1 MDTPLTNH
9 SCRRC
14 LLLLFVFNSL
24 VIWSQVELRG
34 KVVTPNHQGVDF
46 AEIDLLKDSTFVKQA
61 LSDTSGVFSIVV
73 RKGKYDMQVRQWG
86 KLLKDTTLLLEH
98 NVNIGNIFIDPTQM
112 LHEVVVEGKKRVF
125 EQKVD
130 RLVFNVEN
138 DRFSKGLNGLEVLA
152 RTPRLEVSPDG
163 ALQMIGKG
171 NVVVMING
179 RILHMPEEEIAARL
193 RSLQAEDIA
202 RIEVIP
208 LPPAKYSAEGNSGF
222 INIVLKKDPSLGL
235 QGTVNGSA
243 FDNEQTSVL
252 GGVNLNYRSKKF
264 EMMTGLNYNGIKGI
278 NDDNATYDFA
288 NSTIQSDEHRLF
300 NLGMYSFNSI
310 LQYQLT
316 SKIDVGAT
324 IDYSLWK
331 TTGTNTCHSSYFN
344 KITGTMDSTIN
355 TLSSDRAPIH
365 DFALSAYCDYTI
377 DTLGKKVSLTYNHSS
392 NINPSS
398 SDLTSTIDNTSRQY
412 EEGLSTYGRNFYLI
426 NSAMADVTLPY
437 KWADVETGL
446 SFVGINNNSNV
457 TLYDVTGGE
466 KEIDA
471 SGTNTFKY
479 NENTSAAYLS
489 ANRNLNKRWTMK
501 AGLRYEY
508 THVTGYSPTTGL
520 RTTSSYGKLFPTVF
534 VLYNPNDKN
543 SISLSY
549 ARRIE
554 RPSFYDLN
562 PFRYYSTVNSYAS
575 GNAYLLP
582 QLSNNIEIDYSLNN
596 KLNINLWDYQLLK
609 AIDYVSQF
617 NSQNVESTTA
627 QNLYNMNKIGIYANY
642 TLDLFNWWNLF
653 CDGTLYY
660 CESKSYRPEL
670 QAVNQYGYGSSASIR
685 SDFVMNKQKTLLG
698 EISYNQFFPSID
710 GMTDTRAFAF
720 LSASLRYSMLND
732 NLKFAIHASDILRQN
747 FNNTERRYATYVF
760 INKLNFHARDVF
772 VSVTYSFGNK
782 RVASVYRESKNK
794 ALERAG
800 K

>member
-1 MDTPLTNH
+1 
-9 SCRRC
+9 
-14 LLLLFVFNSL
+14 
-24 VIWSQVELRG
+24 
-34 KVVTPNHQGVDF
+34 
-46 AEIDLLKDSTFVKQA
+46 LKDSTFVKQT
-61 LSDTSGVFSIVV
+61 LSDTDGVFTIAVQ
-73 RKGKYDMQVRQWG
+73 KGRYDLQIRQWG

-98 NVNIGNIFIDPTQM
+98 NVNIDDLFVDPTQM
-112 LHEVVVEGKKRVF
+112 LSEVVVKGKKRVF

-152 RTPRLEVSPDG
+152 RTPRIEVSPDG

-179 RILHMPEEEIAARL
+179 RILNMPEDEIAARL
-193 RSLQAEDIA
+193 RGLRAEDIA
-202 RIEVIP
+202 KIEVIP

-222 INIVLKKDPSLGL
+222 INIVLKKDLTLGL
-235 QGTVNGSA
+235 QGTVNGSVW
-243 FDNEQTSVL
+243 NNGQTSSS

-264 EMMTGLNYNGIKGI
+264 EMMTGVNYNGINGI
-278 NDDNATYDFA
+278 NDDKATYDFA
-288 NSTIQSDEHRLF
+288 NSTLQSDEHKVF
-300 NLGMYSFNSI
+300 NWKMYSFNSI
-310 LQYQLT
+310 LQYKLT
-316 SKIDVGAT
+316 SKMDLGAT
-324 IDYSLWK
+324 IDYSIWN
-331 TTGTNTCHSSYFN
+331 TTGTNTNNSSYFN

-355 TLSSDRAPIH
+355 TLSSDHAPIH
-365 DFALSAYCDYTI
+365 DFALSAYCDYAI
-377 DTLGKKVSLTYNHSS
+377 DTLGKKVSFTYNHSS
-392 NINPSS
+392 NINPSG
-398 SDLTSTIDNTSRQY
+398 SDLTSTIDNRSRQY
-412 EEGLSTYGRNFYLI
+412 EEGLSTYGRNLYLI

-437 KWADVETGL
+437 KWAAIETGL

-457 TLYDVTGGE
+457 TLYDVNGGE
-466 KEIDA
+466 KVIDA

-489 ANRNLNKRWTMK
+489 ANRNINKRWTVK

-508 THVTGYSPTTGL
+508 THVTGYSPTTNL
-520 RTTSSYGKLFPTVF
+520 RTSSSYGKLFPTVF

-596 KLNINLWDYQLLK
+596 KLNINLWDYQLNK

-642 TLDLFNWWNLF
+642 TLDLFDWWNLF

-670 QAVNQYGYGSSASIR
+670 QAENQYGYGSSASIR
-685 SDFVMNKQKTLLG
+685 SDFVLNKKKTLLG
-698 EISYNQFFPSID
+698 EISYSQNFPSVD
-710 GMTDTRAFAF
+710 GMAYIKSFDR
-720 LSASLRYSMLND
+720 LNASLRYSMLHD
-732 NLKFAIHASDILRQN
+732 NLKFTLYTSDILNQNIMTLERQY
-747 FNNTERRYATYVF
+747 TTYKWSQRTNAHV
-760 INKLNFHARDVF
+760 RDV
-772 VSVTYSFGNK
+772 VLSVTYSFGNK

-800 K
+800 R